1 MKKIVMTVSLIV
13 SLGFANCGDDK
24 SVEFLLTLKDR
35 NVQDRISKEV
45 VKSPVEKISFACYDE
60 TRELYFKHE
69 GKIYDIGGT
78 YDQYIKFISKGA
90 K

>member
-13 SLGFANCGDDK
+13 TLGFANCDDDK
-24 SVEFLLTLKDR
+24 SVEFLFSLKDR

-69 GKIYDIGGT
+69 NKFYNLGGT
-78 YDQYIKFISKGA
+78 YDEYIKFISRGA